1 MPIDGALIGPTS
13 MGLTQ
18 AISLFQGFLPK
29 FSDIRKQNPTSNPD
43 FVQDVRMGELA
54 ASLLTLGIGTI
65 MSSLTGTPY
74 PAIVAA
80 ITALGLVALYESA
93 LRANAEVNNGTL

>member
-1 MPIDGALIGPTS
+1 MPIDPGLIGPTT

-18 AISLFQGFLPK
+18 SLSLFQGFLPK
-29 FSDIRKQNPTSNPD
+29 FSEIRKENPSANPD

-54 ASLLTLGIGTI
+54 ASLLTLGIGAL

-93 LRANAEVNNGTL
+93 LRANAEV